1 MWWLFAN
8 EDKITTG
15 NALNWNLLETK
26 LTFKKTIKEKF
37 VFSTFEGFGFS
48 YKVQTPRDVKG
59 TFFNHHLVLVIFEP
73 FSKAF

>member
-1 MWWLFAN
+1 MWWLFVN

-37 VFSTFEGFGFS
+37 VFSTFEGFGFLEGLN
-48 YKVQTPRDVKG
+48 TKG
-59 TFFNHHLVLVIFEP
+59 CTRYVFQPP
-73 FSKAF
+73 FGFSNF